1 MFFWKNM
8 NDYYKIFCMR
18 KKITIRSEHDIR
30 IAVNAV
36 RILANSL
43 SFSKVDLQKLI
54 VAVSELTQNILD
66 HTNEPGIFICES
78 TDGKGIRI
86 VVQDQ
91 GKGINELDQILEGEN
106 DFQKKGLGLGLVG
119 AKRLLDDFQIE
130 TSEKGTKVIATKWKI
145 D

>member
-1 MFFWKNM
+1 MP
-8 NDYYKIFCMR
+8 
-18 KKITIRSEHDIR
+18 IRSEHDIR

-43 SFSKVDLQKLI
+43 AFSKVDLQKLI
-54 VAVSELTQNILD
+54 VAVSELTQNVLD
-66 HTNEPGIFICES
+66 HTNEPGIFICEMIEGRGIRV
-78 TDGKGIRI
+78 TVQDRGKGI
-86 VVQDQ
+86 
-91 GKGINELDQILEGEN
+91 KELDQILEGAN

-130 TSEKGTKVIATKWKI
+130 TSEKGTKVIATKWKN